1 MKKFLCSLMLNV
13 LLVILLVQGLNHPDG
28 VAVNFVA
35 LWACF
40 GCLVLVVASLL
51 VVASFEDWLA
61 SYNDS
66 SRARKHPELFR
77 ALIGKTIPLWKKVW
91 SQILVVSTVIC
102 LVCAGYIFIP
112 LVYSLCVLTFHITRA
127 AHRHRIKE
135 AGLCPELL

>member
-13 LLVILLVQGLNHPDG
+13 VIAILLVLSLRNPDS

-40 GCLVLVVASLL
+40 GCLVLIVASLL

-61 SYNDS
+61 SYSDS

-77 ALIGKTIPLWKKVW
+77 ALIGKKHTAIERVW
-91 SQILVVSTVIC
+91 SLLLAVSTVIC

-127 AHRHRIKE
+127 AHRHRIEE
-135 AGLCPELL
+135 AGLCPDSL